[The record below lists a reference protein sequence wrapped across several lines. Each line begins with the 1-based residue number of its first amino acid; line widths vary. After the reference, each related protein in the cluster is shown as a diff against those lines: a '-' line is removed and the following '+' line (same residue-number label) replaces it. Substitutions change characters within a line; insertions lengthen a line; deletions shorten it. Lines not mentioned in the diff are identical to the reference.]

1 MNIYHIYWEQI
12 RDHPDGVLDGI
23 YELDAVVIAENE
35 KEALAKLTFVETHD
49 MNIRAK
55 LLGICTDGTDKPR
68 LVVFSD

>member
-23 YELDAVVIAENE
+23 YELDAVIIAETQA
-35 KEALAKLTFVETHD
+35 EALAQITFVETHD
-49 MNIRAK
+49 INFRAK

>member
-1 MNIYHIYWEQI
+1 MNIYHIYWEQF
-12 RDHPDGVLDGI
+12 RLHTDGVLDGI

-35 KEALAKLTFVETHD
+35 KDALAQITFVETHD
-49 MNIRAK
+49 DNIRVK

>member
-1 MNIYHIYWEQI
+1 MNIYHINWEQL
-12 RDHPDGVLDGI
+12 RLHPDGVLDGI

-35 KEALAKLTFVETHD
+35 KDALAQITIVETHD
-49 MNIRAK
+49 MNIRVK

>member
-12 RDHPDGVLDGI
+12 RYHPDGVLAGI
-23 YELDAVVIAENE
+23 YEVDAVVIAEYE
-35 KEALAKLTFVETHD
+35 KEALAQITFVETHD